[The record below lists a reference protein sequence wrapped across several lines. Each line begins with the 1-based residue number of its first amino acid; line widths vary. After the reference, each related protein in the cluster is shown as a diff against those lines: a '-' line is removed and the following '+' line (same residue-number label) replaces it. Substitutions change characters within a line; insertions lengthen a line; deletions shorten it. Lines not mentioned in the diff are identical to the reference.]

1 MEIYT
6 SGLII
11 MRGMRQASNRAAKT
25 AISFQCW
32 VQESERGTS
41 ASWTDSISTGD
52 YTNTNTHFTRPLA
65 RLPLIIYIYISVS
78 FHTQQEVGL
87 LDGLLCNQHLSI
99 KT

>member
-1 MEIYT
+1 
-6 SGLII
+6 

-52 YTNTNTHFTRPLA
+52 YTNTNTLHKTIGTLA
-65 RLPLIIYIYISVS
+65 TYIYILVYHFIHNKRLDSSMVS
-78 FHTQQEVGL
+78 YVINISRSKHNIYIFIYV
-87 LDGLLCNQHLSI
+87 
-99 KT
+99 

>member
-1 MEIYT
+1 
-6 SGLII
+6 

-52 YTNTNTHFTRPLA
+52 YKQTHTSQDHWHACHL
-65 RLPLIIYIYISVS
+65 YIYISVS

-87 LDGLLCNQHLSI
+87 LDGLLCN
-99 KT
+99 

>member
-1 MEIYT
+1 MIGSPTYEKQFEGVKFIIMYSFLTCRRFLHNKEVDNTGVYLEIYT

-41 ASWTDSISTGD
+41 ASWIASISTG
-52 YTNTNTHFTRPLA
+52 
-65 RLPLIIYIYISVS
+65 
-78 FHTQQEVGL
+78 
-87 LDGLLCNQHLSI
+87 
-99 KT
+99 

>member
-1 MEIYT
+1 
-6 SGLII
+6 

-41 ASWTDSISTGD
+41 ASWTDSVSTGD
-52 YTNTNTHFTRPLA
+52 YTNTHTHFTRPLA
-65 RLPLIIYIYISVS
+65 RLPLIYICISVS

-87 LDGLLCNQHLSI
+87 LEWSLM
-99 KT
+99 

>member
-1 MEIYT
+1 
-6 SGLII
+6 

-52 YTNTNTHFTRPLA
+52 YKHTNTLHKTIGTLA
-65 RLPLIIYIYISVS
+65 TYIYMY
-78 FHTQQEVGL
+78 
-87 LDGLLCNQHLSI
+87 
-99 KT
+99 

>member
-1 MEIYT
+1 
-6 SGLII
+6 

-52 YTNTNTHFTRPLA
+52 YTHTHTLHKTIGTLA
-65 RLPLIIYIYISVS
+65 TYYIYILVYHFIHNKRLDSSMVS
-78 FHTQQEVGL
+78 YVINISRSKHIYNIYV
-87 LDGLLCNQHLSI
+87 
-99 KT
+99 

>member
-41 ASWTDSISTGD
+41 ASWIASISTGD
-52 YTNTNTHFTRPLA
+52 SRMKMLFFHVSSGFTVTQFETTCTNF
-65 RLPLIIYIYISVS
+65 
-78 FHTQQEVGL
+78 L
-87 LDGLLCNQHLSI
+87 LSL
-99 KT
+99 